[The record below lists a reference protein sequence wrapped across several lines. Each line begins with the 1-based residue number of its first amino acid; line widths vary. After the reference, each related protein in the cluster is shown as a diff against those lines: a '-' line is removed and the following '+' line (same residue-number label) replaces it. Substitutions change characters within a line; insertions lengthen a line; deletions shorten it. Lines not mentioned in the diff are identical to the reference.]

1 MFPPFS
7 HLICD
12 LIGSC
17 KDLRKNN
24 IFKHTLT
31 HSLSLSLPLSLT
43 HSLAHMH
50 THAQTHI
57 FPLIGGGCEQP
68 C

>member
-24 IFKHTLT
+24 IFKHTLE
-31 HSLSLSLPLSLT
+31 LSLSPS
-43 HSLAHMH
+43 HSLAC
-50 THAQTHI
+50 THAHTRTHP